1 MKVEQSNQRQYSTQW
16 ILLLALL
23 TALGPLSIDMYL
35 PALPQM
41 AHEFG
46 VSTQMIAN
54 TLPAYFLGLAIGQL
68 IYGPVSDRIGR
79 KKPLYFGLSLYAIAS
94 LACVFATNEW
104 ALIAARI
111 FQALGGCVGVVI
123 ARAAIR
129 DRLDMQGSAQAFSSM
144 MIVMGLAP
152 ILAPIFGA
160 WILRFF
166 PWQAIF
172 ITLAMIGV
180 ICWLCVHFFFKE
192 SLPVER
198 RLKLSAYQVTTLYA
212 AILKD
217 ASFRVPMLAGCL
229 TGAALF
235 CYISSAADVFMSQY
249 GMSQQQFSY
258 AFALNAGGIMMMSSI
273 NKHLNT
279 RMGIFQRL
287 RLGGSIQCVGA
298 VIVVSAGLMAD
309 TPLVILMS
317 GLFLV
322 VSGIG
327 LTGPNAMALAMSKQG
342 ARAGT
347 ASAIMGSMQFACG
360 LLGGIVLNFFVWKA
374 SLNMGIMMLMFTS
387 LGLFAI
393 LKVGKQLNSISA

>member
-1 MKVEQSNQRQYSTQW
+1 M
-16 ILLLALL
+16 
-23 TALGPLSIDMYL
+23 
-35 PALPQM
+35 
-41 AHEFG
+41 
-46 VSTQMIAN
+46 
-54 TLPAYFLGLAIGQL
+54 
-68 IYGPVSDRIGR
+68 
-79 KKPLYFGLSLYAIAS
+79 IAS
-94 LACVFATNEW
+94 LACVLTTNEW

-152 ILAPIFGA
+152 VLAPMFGA
-160 WILRFF
+160 WVLTFF

-172 ITLAMIGV
+172 LTLAMVGI
-180 ICWLCVHFFFKE
+180 ICWFCVHFFFKE

-198 RLKLSAYQVTTLYA
+198 RLKLSTYQVTTLYA

-217 ASFRVPMLAGCL
+217 DSFRVPMFAGCL

-235 CYISSAADVFMSQY
+235 CYISSASAVFMGQY
-249 GMSQQQFSY
+249 GLSQQQFSY
-258 AFALNAGGIMMMSSI
+258 AFAFNAAGIMLMSSI

-287 RLGGSIQCVGA
+287 RLGGSIQCFGA
-298 VIVVSAGLMAD
+298 LAVFGTGLMAD
-309 TPLVILMS
+309 APLWLLMS
-317 GLFLV
+317 GLFFV

-327 LTGPNAMALAMSKQG
+327 LTGPNAMALAMSQQG

-360 LLGGIVLNFFVWKA
+360 LLGGVILNFLVWKA
-374 SLNMGIMMLMFTS
+374 SLNMGIMMVLFTS
-387 LGLFAI
+387 AGLFAI
-393 LKVGKQLNSISA
+393 LKVGKQLKHSISA

>member
-1 MKVEQSNQRQYSTQW
+1 M
-16 ILLLALL
+16 
-23 TALGPLSIDMYL
+23 
-35 PALPQM
+35 
-41 AHEFG
+41 
-46 VSTQMIAN
+46 
-54 TLPAYFLGLAIGQL
+54 
-68 IYGPVSDRIGR
+68 
-79 KKPLYFGLSLYAIAS
+79 
-94 LACVFATNEW
+94 
-104 ALIAARI
+104 IAARI

-152 ILAPIFGA
+152 ILAPMFGA
-160 WILRFF
+160 WILTFF

-172 ITLAMIGV
+172 LTLAMIGV
-180 ICWLCVHFFFKE
+180 ICWLCIHFFFKE
-192 SLPVER
+192 SLPIER
-198 RLKLSAYQVTTLYA
+198 RLKLSTYQVTTLYA

-217 ASFRVPMLAGCL
+217 DSFRLPMFAGCL

-235 CYISSAADVFMSQY
+235 CYISSASAVFMGQY
-249 GMSQQQFSY
+249 GLSQQQFSY
-258 AFALNAGGIMMMSSI
+258 AFAFNAAGVMLMSSI

-287 RLGGSIQCVGA
+287 RLGGSIQCFGA
-298 VIVVSAGLMAD
+298 VVVISAGLMANA
-309 TPLVILMS
+309 PLWLLMS

-347 ASAIMGSMQFACG
+347 ASAIMGSMQFTCG
-360 LLGGIVLNFFVWKA
+360 LLGGVILNFLLWKA

-387 LGLFAI
+387 AGLFAI
-393 LKVGKQLNSISA
+393 LKVGKQLQNSTSA